1 MAGWDS
7 GRVHTVAMG
16 RGETEMENT
25 EDASTML
32 SIQKKYYDF
41 LRNFRADSIF
51 KYREALTQHYRRGN
65 STVIVELSDVATFD
79 TELLTSLQK
88 RPDSQLR
95 LFEAAAHDVLQRSM
109 LPSFERI
116 AAVFEP

>member
-1 MAGWDS
+1 M
-7 GRVHTVAMG
+7 
-16 RGETEMENT
+16 
-25 EDASTML
+25 
-32 SIQKKYYDF
+32 
-41 LRNFRADSIF
+41 
-51 KYREALTQHYRRGN
+51 
-65 STVIVELSDVATFD
+65 IVELSDVATFD